1 MTDIFDGNV
10 EEVRKYCCCASNL
23 VCSKILGVIGIIFSI
38 YNLASWI
45 IAVNNIQDTDDGFQ
59 PIMALPLVDYLLSL
73 LANICLV
80 VGSTKR
86 NKNLLLLWIVLA
98 VIALLGK
105 IGLVFLATTSAE
117 IISWL
122 IVVGLTIWTILVVY
136 GAIQEI
142 KSFEI
147 IH

>member
-117 IISWL
+117 IISCL
-122 IVVGLTIWTILVVY
+122 IVVGLTTWTILVVY